1 METGGSASPC
11 RAAAGGGD
19 RSSASPG
26 QARRSR
32 RRLERLQ
39 SPGGRWD
46 GPSLGTTGIESWG
59 GGGRWWRGNPSPTLP
74 WNVTGN
80 ERGGVDGLA
89 RGGVGR
95 LGRRRRLTGGGGMSK
110 TLTLAAAGGG
120 GGEGF
125 LKRRRGA
132 ERNGDGSGWGKR
144 SVEGKVVDDDWPGV
158 FDSRGLQPEPMT
170 DGPE

>member
-1 METGGSASPC
+1 M
-11 RAAAGGGD
+11 
-19 RSSASPG
+19 
-26 QARRSR
+26 
-32 RRLERLQ
+32 
-39 SPGGRWD
+39 GGRELED
-46 GPSLGTTGIESWG
+46 GGNRSGDEAW

-144 SVEGKVVDDDWPGV
+144 SVEGKVVDDDWTGV
-158 FDSRGLQPEPMT
+158 IDSRWVAAGVDEGWARVRRGRRWVYLSVAGLGTCGEERLAGIWARVCT
-170 DGPE
+170 DGWS